1 MQVDPTVCSGQGTG
15 RSPLLLVAPKSIS
28 PHCIFYLWCFPFCL
42 PLASM
47 LCVFSP
53 LCCII
58 SSTLREAF
66 SGWEMFGE
74 FLNAIIDFTL
84 ISFMNQENLLCEA
97 VKAKKHTTSC
107 LKTTAWKQSERST
120 NLFSL
125 FLSKFLKH
133 TVSPWTSIIHPE
145 VHSKLCILP
154 AEMTTS
160 WTSATSRQTLPKA
173 TFFFSFNGPW
183 LHSTEWLPLNWPTS
197 LLSFLF

>member
-28 PHCIFYLWCFPFCL
+28 PHCIFHLWCFPFCL
-42 PLASM
+42 PLASR

-133 TVSPWTSIIHPE
+133 TVSPLTSIIHPE
-145 VHSKLCILP
+145 VYSKLCILP

>member
-28 PHCIFYLWCFPFCL
+28 PHCIFHLWCFPFCL

-133 TVSPWTSIIHPE
+133 TVSPLTSIIHPE
-145 VHSKLCILP
+145 VYSK
-154 AEMTTS
+154 
-160 WTSATSRQTLPKA
+160 QTLHF
-173 TFFFSFNGPW
+173 TCRDDY
-183 LHSTEWLPLNWPTS
+183 
-197 LLSFLF
+197 LLDFCYK